1 MAKKKRHGAA
11 EIAAKLLEAD
21 TLAAKGQTQAEIA
34 KALGIS
40 VMTFHRWRKM
50 RVEKLPRSRAEAIR
64 ALDMPVS
71 GNPSSATG
79 GLSRIA
85 QLQLEN
91 ARLRKLVTDLL
102 LEKMKL
108 EDDQQEF
115 RAGGAKG
122 KSANKRGAL

>member
-50 RVEKLPRSRAEAIR
+50 RDEEPLRSRAEVVR
-64 ALDMPVS
+64 VLDHPVARY
-71 GNPSSATG
+71 PSSETG

-108 EDDQQEF
+108 EDDQQEL
-115 RAGGAKG
+115 RASGAKG
-122 KSANKRGAL
+122 KTANKRGAL